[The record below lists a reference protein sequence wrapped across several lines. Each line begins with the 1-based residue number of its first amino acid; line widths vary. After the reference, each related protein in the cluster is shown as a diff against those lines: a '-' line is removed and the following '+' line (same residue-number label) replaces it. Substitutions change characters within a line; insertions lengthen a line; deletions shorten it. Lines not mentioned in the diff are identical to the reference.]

1 MKNKQLLPFLP
12 LIGFLACDLIAVLLG
27 VFFSLSL
34 RSVPTLFCVWG
45 SFLALLL
52 AGGYASRQLWRHL
65 RRGVIGLYL
74 FVFGLFGYM
83 PEHVVEQNG
92 QPMLARVNSFLD
104 ESVSFYEYKGPLFYG
119 RQLGVAYYGSGSG
132 DPIAEGQEPRSVLF
146 FE

>member
-1 MKNKQLLPFLP
+1 M
-12 LIGFLACDLIAVLLG
+12 
-27 VFFSLSL
+27 S
-34 RSVPTLFCVWG
+34 
-45 SFLALLL
+45 LLL
-52 AGGYASRQLWRHL
+52 AGGYAFRQLWRHL
-65 RRGVIGLYL
+65 RRTAVKVLSVFAAIPLAGAAGVIGLYL